1 MIYPLTFP
9 KSSDYV
15 LNEKF
20 LSDEEIEN
28 IFKLSKDIEY
38 KKGSVVGISEKN
50 IRECLVKELPWDD
63 SFSWLYD
70 KIVSDIVNV
79 NNSNFRLSINGIEGL
94 QLIKYVKDSIG
105 YLQHR
110 DTMDVSPG
118 VKRKISMSVQLSDSK
133 QYSGG
138 EMMVNCDLNTRYVLS
153 KDKGSAI
160 IFKSDLLHQVLPISS
175 GERYSLVVWV
185 CGAYVE

>member
-1 MIYPLTFP
+1 MIYHISFP
-9 KSSDYV
+9 EPSDYV
-15 LNEKF
+15 TSEKF
-20 LSDEEIEN
+20 LSDDEIEN
-28 IFKLSKDIEY
+28 IIKLSKDIEY
-38 KKGSVVGISEKN
+38 KKGPVVGASEKN
-50 IRECLVKELPWDD
+50 IRECLVKELSWDD
-63 SFSWLYD
+63 RFSWLYD
-70 KIVSDIVNV
+70 KVVTDVINV
-79 NNSNFRLSINGIEGL
+79 NNSNFRFSINGIEGL
-94 QLIKYVKDSIG
+94 QLIKYEKDSVG
-105 YLQHR
+105 YLSHR

-138 EMMVNCDLNTRYVLS
+138 EVVVNCDLNSRYVLS

-175 GERYSLVVWV
+175 GERYSLVAWV